1 MALVA
6 LLGVLVLS
14 TTPAFTVAR
23 VEAEATDHLGEDAIV
38 RLAAVPEG
46 TTLLNLDED
55 AITANLQ
62 KNPWV
67 DSATYVR
74 EFPDRLRIQVH
85 EIQVGAVVVMGTGN
99 IAWLIGSDG
108 HWIEP
113 YPLDVPEGQSVN
125 DVALVKAHDMGVLL
139 VTDAPGTVSPVAGND
154 ATDDVIKAVE
164 VYQETFTD
172 ELKSQIVSYS
182 APSEDSLSCTL
193 SSGVQVSLGSA
204 INVEAKQTALQEILS
219 QNSDKLTYV
228 NVRDPESP
236 SYRAVSS
243 DHVRAGTGAL
253 GAAG

>member
-1 MALVA
+1 
-6 LLGVLVLS
+6 
-14 TTPAFTVAR
+14 
-23 VEAEATDHLGEDAIV
+23 
-38 RLAAVPEG
+38 
-46 TTLLNLDED
+46 
-55 AITANLQ
+55 
-62 KNPWV
+62 
-67 DSATYVR
+67 
-74 EFPDRLRIQVH
+74 
-85 EIQVGAVVVMGTGN
+85 
-99 IAWLIGSDG
+99 
-108 HWIEP
+108 
-113 YPLDVPEGQSVN
+113 VN